1 TQYNI
6 SVANGSR
13 LLDGRAHVTFGV
25 EHQTTDPI
33 ADCHTARDW
42 CARSFNYIDSA
53 PGRFA
58 PFPSDP
64 RLWDPLPPIDNP
76 QRPGSPQYQIYEDVR
91 YLHSSPYGSVHTNN
105 NNPLDPRNGEFL
117 QFTPNGTGLMP
128 YQTSL
133 SDEMREY
140 AYGGDNRR
148 VVGGEGKLLSHGAT
162 LYQGSVR
169 NNLYSRFVY
178 ALNELTSFS
187 AEVSYARNDGEA
199 PRNSLFALRET
210 DNCIYP
216 DNPYR
221 LALDPEAQQVLA
233 ARSPVP
239 EVPDPFNP
247 GGCSFNSFVVLP
259 TPGGT
264 NIIKDWS
271 EQLTSWTKTETE
283 MARVLLSANGALFGR
298 NVWTYDAYLQ

>member
-1 TQYNI
+1 GRMETMTGGAGATYGSDAVAGVINIVLEQQLEGTRINAGYYQTTEGDGTQYNI

-117 QFTPNGTGLMP
+117 QFTPDGTGLMP
-128 YQTSL
+128 Y
-133 SDEMREY
+133 
-140 AYGGDNRR
+140 
-148 VVGGEGKLLSHGAT
+148 
-162 LYQGSVR
+162 
-169 NNLYSRFVY
+169 
-178 ALNELTSFS
+178 
-187 AEVSYARNDGEA
+187 
-199 PRNSLFALRET
+199 
-210 DNCIYP
+210 
-216 DNPYR
+216 
-221 LALDPEAQQVLA
+221 
-233 ARSPVP
+233 
-239 EVPDPFNP
+239 
-247 GGCSFNSFVVLP
+247 
-259 TPGGT
+259 
-264 NIIKDWS
+264 
-271 EQLTSWTKTETE
+271 
-283 MARVLLSANGALFGR
+283 
-298 NVWTYDAYLQ
+298 